1 VVATVV
7 LASEV
12 LATVEDDEVELAAEA
27 AVLVV
32 VAWVVVASPSFVGD
46 PVGTAVNISKV
57 VTHIASELHPPLLTG
72 VVTVIFPS

>member
-32 VAWVVVASPSFVGD
+32 VAWVVVASCYEID
-46 PVGTAVNISKV
+46 TIISSSY
-57 VTHIASELHPPLLTG
+57 ISYE
-72 VVTVIFPS
+72 

>member
-1 VVATVV
+1 MV

-32 VAWVVVASPSFVGD
+32 VAWVVVASCCEID
-46 PVGTAVNISKV
+46 TLYQIH
-57 VTHIASELHPPLLTG
+57 TYHMSEQEY
-72 VVTVIFPS
+72 ICE

>member
-1 VVATVV
+1 MV

-32 VAWVVVASPSFVGD
+32 VAWVVVASCMR
-46 PVGTAVNISKV
+46 
-57 VTHIASELHPPLLTG
+57 
-72 VVTVIFPS
+72 